1 MACRKDSP
9 NPCKKRKKKNPG
21 TTDKIDSQ
29 TLVTMILSTWNS
41 QSIAKKG
48 NAFQQSISKHNLIS
62 LRVEKCMGR
71 QKKAVVHAKKK
82 AIHKTL

>member
-1 MACRKDSP
+1 
-9 NPCKKRKKKNPG
+9 
-21 TTDKIDSQ
+21 
-29 TLVTMILSTWNS
+29 MILSTWNS